1 MKAKRVM
8 MAVFASAA
16 ILSMSVNAMAGGSIT
31 NALDTNKVTAST
43 VEKKIVGGKEEVVT
57 KEVGVKLEQVKDDT
71 FEDKDIQK
79 EVDILNDADAEINL
93 KDAFALAYEKD
104 KMPQI
109 DLYNAE
115 GLKQEDM
122 DLSEF
127 KFLSPV
133 MNLTLET
140 EPTEEEPVE
149 VTFTVNN
156 LTDKIEPFIL
166 HRCEKHGWELLETE
180 KVTDEEAA
188 AEDTQNVETETTDAA
203 ETAETADTDKQIK
216 ATFHSAGGPI
226 AVVYRLLPEK
236 AAETDTEV
244 VAP

>member
-1 MKAKRVM
+1 MKAKKVI

-16 ILSMSVNAMAGGSIT
+16 VLSMSVNVMAGGSIT

-57 KEVGVKLEQVKDDT
+57 KDVGVKLEQIKDDT
-71 FEDKDIQK
+71 FEDEKIQK
-79 EVDILNDADAEINL
+79 EVDILNNADAETNL
-93 KDAFALAYEKD
+93 KDAFALVYDKD

-109 DLYNAE
+109 DLYNVD

-127 KFLSPV
+127 KFLSPI

-149 VTFTVNN
+149 VIFTVNN
-156 LTDKIEPFIL
+156 LTDKVEPFIL

-180 KVTDEEAA
+180 KVADEEANT
-188 AEDTQNVETETTDAA
+188 EDAQSVETETTDA
-203 ETAETADTDKQIK
+203 EDTDKQIK
-216 ATFHSAGGPI
+216 ATFHSAAGPI
-226 AVVYRLLPEK
+226 AVVYRLLPEE
-236 AAETDTEV
+236 ETEPDTEV